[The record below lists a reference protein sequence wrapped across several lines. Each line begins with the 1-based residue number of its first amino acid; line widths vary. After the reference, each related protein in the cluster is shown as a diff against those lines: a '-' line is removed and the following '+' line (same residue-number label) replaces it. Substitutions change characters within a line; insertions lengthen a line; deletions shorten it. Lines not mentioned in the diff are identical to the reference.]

1 MKFYTACGIEDTCA
15 RGLLGVAGKM
25 PAKQSALQNNLKSE
39 ANHRLGYF
47 FAQNRAVNAMKNYR
61 LANKYDISRK
71 KIALFAEKIYKII
84 WFIL

>member
-47 FAQNRAVNAMKNYR
+47 FAQNRITPR
-61 LANKYDISRK
+61 SRSPPD
-71 KIALFAEKIYKII
+71 LDFYS
-84 WFIL
+84 

>member
-1 MKFYTACGIEDTCA
+1 
-15 RGLLGVAGKM
+15 
-25 PAKQSALQNNLKSE
+25 
-39 ANHRLGYF
+39 
-47 FAQNRAVNAMKNYR
+47 MKNYR